1 MQLSIEVPEQL
12 GYKLRNVTNMNRF
25 IIDALELAFEKDQKK
40 QRVKKALNEIQQQAI
55 NNGLSEGILE
65 KLLND

>member
-25 IIDALELAFEKDQKK
+25 IIDALEVAFKKDQ
-40 QRVKKALNEIQQQAI
+40 N
-55 NNGLSEGILE
+55 LS
-65 KLLND
+65 KH